1 MPESR
6 NSCRSAACSA
16 YPVTNSTRRLGR
28 LRVLSLPASFAGLVR
43 ADVHIRPADT
53 QISCERLGA
62 DAPGVRLVHGLS
74 VPPDRP
80 PGRDGCLPT

>member
-62 DAPGVRLVHGLS
+62 DAPGGTPSSWVVRT
-74 VPPDRP
+74 PR
-80 PGRDGCLPT
+80 